1 MKKEITK
8 KFLIEFDKQIKISG
22 LSQNKIA
29 KKIGYA
35 SGGASIQN
43 MRNGSTNVQIEQL
56 KNFCKLFN
64 YELEFFLT
72 ENTSEN
78 YNNDDYNINEVA
90 EMAAIY
96 RSEKIDKIE
105 IIERQFSKIET
116 TEDFLIAMMENG
128 LNLLKQMKNETILL
142 KEFVGSK

>member
-1 MKKEITK
+1 MDKRITQ
-8 KFLIEFDKQIKISG
+8 KFLVELDKQIEISG

-43 MRNGSTNVQIEQL
+43 IRNGTTQVKLEKL
-56 KNFCKLFN
+56 KNFCNLFN
-64 YELEFFLT
+64 YDLEFFIN
-72 ENTSEN
+72 EEN
-78 YNNDDYNINEVA
+78 YNTIDHNSINEIA
-90 EMAAIY
+90 EIAAIY
-96 RSEKIDKIE
+96 KSEKIDNIE